1 MINSKIILKSKII
14 LSGDD
19 NFNCMI
25 LKVMILLSDM
35 INKPIHNIEISKF
48 KRNPYPDLK
57 EMRDVNPIC
66 FVPQLNATMICDR
79 DSIYECEKNTDVFSS
94 VQPKGLMTVLMGQNM
109 MRKDGEDHLRER
121 KTIFKTISPKT
132 SRDHWKDK
140 FENIADNIVNKI
152 KVLKF
157 GDLLTLYA
165 TELSAEC
172 LKLVTGL
179 TNMTSSEMDRV
190 SQGMID
196 GCANYIG
203 DEEIEEHCNNCTES
217 IDAHINEMIG
227 KIQTNSDFSLL
238 STMLAGNLSPSQ
250 ISANIKLAISGGQ
263 NEPRDAIA
271 GCIWAALNF
280 GLKEHLIE
288 KNDWDQLF
296 NEYCR
301 WMSPIGMSPRE
312 IAKDFLYKNVAFKKG
327 DRVFLMFSSANR
339 DEKVFSNP
347 ENFDLERDCS
357 KSIHF
362 GAGPH
367 FCAGASIASTM
378 ISLVALPKL
387 FSSLPQLK
395 LVKTEKYEFEG
406 WAFRGITSLECE
418 W

>member
-1 MINSKIILKSKII
+1 ME
-14 LSGDD
+14 D
-19 NFNCMI
+19 
-25 LKVMILLSDM
+25 
-35 INKPIHNIEISKF
+35 KPIHNIDISNF

-57 EMRDVNPIC
+57 EMRASNPIC
-66 FVPQLNATMICDR
+66 FVPQVKATMICDR
-79 DSIYECEKNTDVFSS
+79 DSIYECEKNIDVFSS

-109 MRKDGEDHLRER
+109 MRKDGEDHLKER
-121 KTIFKTISPKT
+121 KTIFKSISPKT
-132 SRDHWKDK
+132 SRDHWREK
-140 FENIADNIVNKI
+140 FEAIADNIVNNI
-152 KVLKF
+152 KALKF

-165 TELSAEC
+165 RELSAEC

-179 TNMTSSEMDRV
+179 TNMTSIEMDRV

-196 GCANYIG
+196 GCSNYTG
-203 DEEIEEHCNNCTES
+203 NKEIEENCNNCTNS
-217 IDAHINEMIG
+217 IDTHINEMIG
-227 KIQTNSDFSLL
+227 KIQMNTDFSLL
-238 STMLAGNLSPSQ
+238 STMLEGNLSAEQ

-280 GLKEHLIE
+280 GLKERLLE
-288 KNDWDQLF
+288 KDNWEQLF

-312 IAKDFLYKNVAFKKG
+312 IAKDFVYKNVTFKKG

-339 DEKVFSNP
+339 DEKVFSNSD
-347 ENFDLERDCS
+347 EFDLERDCS

-367 FCAGASIASTM
+367 YCAGASIASTM

-387 FSSLPQLK
+387 FAAFPKLK
-395 LVKTEKYEFEG
+395 LVDKEKYEFDG
-406 WAFRGITSLECE
+406 WAFRGITSLKCE

>member
-1 MINSKIILKSKII
+1 ME
-14 LSGDD
+14 D
-19 NFNCMI
+19 
-25 LKVMILLSDM
+25 
-35 INKPIHNIEISKF
+35 KPIHNIDISNF

-57 EMRDVNPIC
+57 EMRALNPIC
-66 FVPQLNATMICDR
+66 FVPQVKATMICDR
-79 DSIYECEKNTDVFSS
+79 DSIYECEKNIDVFSS

-109 MRKDGEDHLRER
+109 MRKDGEDHLKER
-121 KTIFKTISPKT
+121 KTIFKSISPKT
-132 SRDHWKDK
+132 SRDHWREK
-140 FENIADNIVNKI
+140 FEAIADNIVNNI

-165 TELSAEC
+165 RELSAEC

-179 TNMTSSEMDRV
+179 TNMTSIEMDRV

-196 GCANYIG
+196 GCSNYTG
-203 DEEIEEHCNNCTES
+203 NKEIEENCNNCTNS
-217 IDAHINEMIG
+217 IDTHINEMIG
-227 KIQTNSDFSLL
+227 KIQMNTDFSLL
-238 STMLAGNLSPSQ
+238 STMLEGNLSAEQ

-271 GCIWAALNF
+271 GCIWAVLNF
-280 GLKEHLIE
+280 GLKERLQE
-288 KNDWDQLF
+288 KDNWKQLF

-312 IAKDFLYKNVAFKKG
+312 IAKDFVYKNVTFKKG

-339 DEKVFSNP
+339 DEKVFSNSD
-347 ENFDLERDCS
+347 EFDLERDCS

-367 FCAGASIASTM
+367 YCAGASIASTM

-387 FSSLPQLK
+387 FAAFPK
-395 LVKTEKYEFEG
+395 LELVDKEKYEFDG
-406 WAFRGITSLECE
+406 WAFRGITSLKCE

>member
-1 MINSKIILKSKII
+1 ME
-14 LSGDD
+14 D
-19 NFNCMI
+19 
-25 LKVMILLSDM
+25 
-35 INKPIHNIEISKF
+35 KPIHNLDISNF

-57 EMRDVNPIC
+57 EMRASNPIC
-66 FVPQLNATMICDR
+66 FVPQVKATMICDR
-79 DSIYECEKNTDVFSS
+79 DSIYECEKNIDVFSS

-109 MRKDGEDHLRER
+109 MRKDGEDHLKER
-121 KTIFKTISPKT
+121 KTIFKSISPKT
-132 SRDHWKDK
+132 SRDHWREK
-140 FENIADNIVNKI
+140 FEAIADNVINNM

-165 TELSAEC
+165 RELSAEC

-179 TNMTSSEMDRV
+179 TNMTSIEMDRV

-196 GCANYIG
+196 GCSNYTG
-203 DEEIEEHCNNCTES
+203 NKEIEENCNNCTKS
-217 IDAHINEMIG
+217 IDTHINEMIG
-227 KIQTNSDFSLL
+227 KIQMNTDFSLL
-238 STMLAGNLSPSQ
+238 STMLEGNLSAEQ

-271 GCIWAALNF
+271 GCIWAVLNF
-280 GLKEHLIE
+280 GLKERLLE
-288 KNDWDQLF
+288 KDNWEQLF

-312 IAKDFLYKNVAFKKG
+312 IAKDFVYKNVTFKKG

-339 DEKVFSNP
+339 DEKVFSNSDK
-347 ENFDLERDCS
+347 FDLERDCS

-367 FCAGASIASTM
+367 YCAGASIASTM

-387 FSSLPQLK
+387 FAAFPKLK
-395 LVKTEKYEFEG
+395 LVDKEKYEFDG

>member
-1 MINSKIILKSKII
+1 MEYKLT
-14 LSGDD
+14 
-19 NFNCMI
+19 
-25 LKVMILLSDM
+25 
-35 INKPIHNIEISKF
+35 HNIDVLKF
-48 KRNPYPDLK
+48 KQNPYPDLK
-57 EMRDVNPIC
+57 EMRSVNPIC
-66 FVPQLNATMICDR
+66 FVPQVNATMICDR
-79 DSIYECEKNTDVFSS
+79 DSIYECEKNIDVFSS
-94 VQPKGLMTVLMGQNM
+94 VQPQGLMTILVGQNM
-109 MRKDGEDHLRER
+109 MRKDGEAHSEER

-132 SRDHWKDK
+132 SRDYWRDK
-140 FENIADNIVNKI
+140 FETIADTIIEKI
-152 KVLKF
+152 KALKS

-165 TELSAEC
+165 KEVSAEC

-179 TNMTSSEMDRV
+179 TNMTAAEMDRV

-196 GCANYIG
+196 GCSNYTG
-203 DEEIEEHCNNCTES
+203 DSDIETYCNNCTQS
-217 IDAHINEMIG
+217 IDAHINEIVGEIRRSSGFSMI
-227 KIQTNSDFSLL
+227 SS
-238 STMLAGNLSPSQ
+238 MLEGNLSADQ

-280 GLKEHLIE
+280 ELKEHLLE
-288 KNDWDQLF
+288 KKNWDQLF

-312 IAKDFLYKNVAFKKG
+312 IAKDYSYKNITFKKG

-339 DEKVFSNP
+339 DEKVFSNAD
-347 ENFDLERDCS
+347 EFDLERDCS

-367 FCAGASIASTM
+367 YCAGASIASTM

-387 FSSLPQLK
+387 FKALPK
-395 LVKTEKYEFEG
+395 LTLVDKEKYEFDG
-406 WAFRGITSLECE
+406 WAFRGITSLECA

>member
-1 MINSKIILKSKII
+1 MDK
-14 LSGDD
+14 
-19 NFNCMI
+19 
-25 LKVMILLSDM
+25 
-35 INKPIHNIEISKF
+35 KPTQNIDVLKF

-57 EMRDVNPIC
+57 EMRANNPIC

-79 DSIYECEKNTDVFSS
+79 ESIYECEKNINVFSS
-94 VQPKGLMTVLMGQNM
+94 VQPQGLMTILMGQNM
-109 MRKDGEDHLRER
+109 MRKDGKDHSDER
-121 KTIFKTISPKT
+121 KAIFKTISPKT
-132 SRDHWKDK
+132 SRNHWREK
-140 FENIADNIVNKI
+140 FETIADNIINKI
-152 KVLKF
+152 QELKS

-165 TELSAEC
+165 KELSAEC

-179 TNMTSSEMDRV
+179 TNMTAAEMDRV

-196 GCANYIG
+196 GCSNYTG
-203 DEEIEEHCNNCTES
+203 DKNIEEYCNNCTES
-217 IDAHINEMIG
+217 IDAHINEKVGEINRM
-227 KIQTNSDFSLL
+227 SDFSMI
-238 STMLAGNLSPSQ
+238 SSMLEGNLSKDQ

-280 GLKEHLIE
+280 ELKELLLKK
-288 KNDWDQLF
+288 KNWDQLF

-312 IAKDFLYKNVAFKKG
+312 IAQDYVYKNATFKKG

-339 DEKVFSNP
+339 DEKVFTNSNK
-347 ENFDLERDCS
+347 FDLERNCS

-367 FCAGASIASTM
+367 YCAGASIASTM

-387 FSSLPQLK
+387 FAALPELK
-395 LVKTEKYEFEG
+395 LVDKEKYEFDG

>member
-1 MINSKIILKSKII
+1 MV
-14 LSGDD
+14 D
-19 NFNCMI
+19 
-25 LKVMILLSDM
+25 
-35 INKPIHNIEISKF
+35 KPIHNIDISSF

-57 EMRDVNPIC
+57 EMRAFNPIC
-66 FVPQLNATMICDR
+66 FVPQVKATMVCDR
-79 DSIYECEKNTDVFSS
+79 DSIYECEKNIDVFSS
-94 VQPKGLMTVLMGQNM
+94 VQPKGLMTMLMGQNM
-109 MRKDGEDHLRER
+109 MRKDGEDHLKER

-140 FENIADNIVNKI
+140 FETIAENIINKI
-152 KVLKF
+152 KSIKS
-157 GDLLTLYA
+157 GDLLSLYA
-165 TELSAEC
+165 RELSAEC

-179 TNMTSSEMDRV
+179 TNMTSVEMDRV
-190 SQGMID
+190 SQGMIE
-196 GCANYIG
+196 GCSNYNG
-203 DEEIEEHCNNCTES
+203 NKEIEKYCNNCTKS
-217 IDAHINEMIG
+217 IDTHIDEMIG

-238 STMLAGNLSPSQ
+238 STMLEGNISPSQ

-271 GCIWAALNF
+271 GCIWAVLNF
-280 GLKEHLIE
+280 GLKEQLLDKCNWE
-288 KNDWDQLF
+288 QLF

-312 IAKDFLYKNVAFKKG
+312 IAKDFVYKNVTFKKG

-339 DEKVFSNP
+339 DEKVFSNSDKF
-347 ENFDLERDCS
+347 ELERDCS

-367 FCAGASIASTM
+367 YCAGASIASTM

-387 FSSLPQLK
+387 FAALPKLK
-395 LVKTEKYEFEG
+395 LVGKEKYEFDG

>member
-1 MINSKIILKSKII
+1 MP
-14 LSGDD
+14 D
-19 NFNCMI
+19 
-25 LKVMILLSDM
+25 
-35 INKPIHNIEISKF
+35 KPIHNIDILDF

-57 EMRDVNPIC
+57 EMRASNPIC
-66 FVPQLNATMICDR
+66 FIPQVKATMICDR
-79 DSIYECEKNTDVFSS
+79 DSIYECEKNTNVFSS
-94 VQPKGLMTVLMGQNM
+94 VQPEGLMTVLMGQNM
-109 MRKDGEDHLRER
+109 MRKDGEDHLNER
-121 KTIFKTISPKT
+121 KTVFKSISPKT
-132 SRDHWKDK
+132 SRDHWREK
-140 FENIADNIVNKI
+140 FETIADKIVNKI
-152 KVLKF
+152 KFMKS
-157 GDLLTLYA
+157 GDLLNLYA
-165 TELSAEC
+165 RELSAEC

-179 TNMTSSEMDRV
+179 TNMTSVEMDRV

-196 GCANYIG
+196 GCSNYSG
-203 DEEIEEHCNNCTES
+203 NKEIEEYCNNCTKS
-217 IDAHINEMIG
+217 IDTHIDEMID

-238 STMLAGNLSPSQ
+238 STMLESNLSRSQ

-280 GLKEHLIE
+280 GLKEQLLE
-288 KNDWDQLF
+288 KYNWEQLF

-312 IAKDFLYKNVAFKKG
+312 IAQDFVYKNITFKKG

-339 DEKVFSNP
+339 DEKVFSNSDK
-347 ENFDLERDCS
+347 FYLERDCS

-367 FCAGASIASTM
+367 YCAGASIASTM

-387 FSSLPQLK
+387 FAAFPKLK
-395 LVKTEKYEFEG
+395 LVDKEKYEFDG

>member
-1 MINSKIILKSKII
+1 ME
-14 LSGDD
+14 D
-19 NFNCMI
+19 
-25 LKVMILLSDM
+25 
-35 INKPIHNIEISKF
+35 KPIHDIDISNF

-57 EMRDVNPIC
+57 EMRASNPIC
-66 FVPQLNATMICDR
+66 FVPQVKATMICDR
-79 DSIYECEKNTDVFSS
+79 DSIYECEKNIDVFSS

-109 MRKDGEDHLRER
+109 MRKDGEDHLKER
-121 KTIFKTISPKT
+121 KTIFKSISPKT
-132 SRDHWKDK
+132 SRDHWREK
-140 FENIADNIVNKI
+140 FEAIADNIVNKI

-165 TELSAEC
+165 RELSAEC

-179 TNMTSSEMDRV
+179 TNMTSIEMDRV

-196 GCANYIG
+196 GCSNYTG
-203 DEEIEEHCNNCTES
+203 NKEIEENCNNCTNS
-217 IDAHINEMIG
+217 IDTHINEMIG
-227 KIQTNSDFSLL
+227 KIQMNTDFSLL
-238 STMLAGNLSPSQ
+238 STMLEGNLSAEQ

-271 GCIWAALNF
+271 GCIWAVLNF
-280 GLKEHLIE
+280 GLKERLLE
-288 KNDWDQLF
+288 KDNWEQLF

-312 IAKDFLYKNVAFKKG
+312 IAKDFVYKNVTFKKG

-339 DEKVFSNP
+339 DEKVFSNSD
-347 ENFDLERDCS
+347 EFDLERDCS

-367 FCAGASIASTM
+367 YCAGASIASTM

-387 FSSLPQLK
+387 FAALPKLK
-395 LVKTEKYEFEG
+395 LVDKEKYEFDG

>member
-1 MINSKIILKSKII
+1 MEEKPVHNVDIS
-14 LSGDD
+14 
-19 NFNCMI
+19 NFM
-25 LKVMILLSDM
+25 
-35 INKPIHNIEISKF
+35 
-48 KRNPYPDLK
+48 RNPYPDLK
-57 EMRDVNPIC
+57 EMRTLHPIC
-66 FVPQLNATMICDR
+66 FVPQLKATMICDR
-79 DSIYECEKNTDVFSS
+79 GSIYECEKNIDVFSS
-94 VQPKGLMTVLMGQNM
+94 VQPQGLMTVLMGQNM
-109 MRKDGEDHLRER
+109 MRKDGKDHLRER

-132 SRDHWKDK
+132 SRGHWKDR
-140 FENIADNIVNKI
+140 FETIAENIIDKI
-152 KVLKF
+152 KVQKS
-157 GDLLTLYA
+157 GNLLTLYA
-165 TELSAEC
+165 KELSAEC

-179 TNMTSSEMDRV
+179 TNMTAAEMDRV

-196 GCANYIG
+196 GCSNYVG
-203 DEEIEEHCNNCTES
+203 DKNIEEYCNDCTKS
-217 IDAHINEMIG
+217 IDTHIKDIVSTKNRG
-227 KIQTNSDFSLL
+227 SDFSMISKMLEGKL
-238 STMLAGNLSPSQ
+238 SMDQ

-280 GLKEHLIE
+280 GLKERLLE

-312 IAKDFLYKNVAFKKG
+312 IAKNFLYKNVAFKKG

-347 ENFDLERDCS
+347 ENFELERDCS

-378 ISLVALPKL
+378 ISSVALPKL
-387 FSSLPQLK
+387 FSSLPKLK
-395 LVKTEKYEFEG
+395 LVDNKDYKFEG

>member
-1 MINSKIILKSKII
+1 ME
-14 LSGDD
+14 D
-19 NFNCMI
+19 
-25 LKVMILLSDM
+25 
-35 INKPIHNIEISKF
+35 KPIHNIDISNF

-57 EMRDVNPIC
+57 EMRALNPIC
-66 FVPQLNATMICDR
+66 FVPQVKATMICDR
-79 DSIYECEKNTDVFSS
+79 DSIYECEKNIDVFSS

-109 MRKDGEDHLRER
+109 MRKDGEDHLKER
-121 KTIFKTISPKT
+121 KTIYKSISPKT
-132 SRDHWKDK
+132 SSDHWREK
-140 FENIADNIVNKI
+140 FEAIADNIVNNI
-152 KVLKF
+152 KVLKS

-165 TELSAEC
+165 RELSAEC

-179 TNMTSSEMDRV
+179 TNMTSTEMDRV

-196 GCANYIG
+196 GCSNYTG
-203 DEEIEEHCNNCTES
+203 NKEIEENCNNCTNS
-217 IDAHINEMIG
+217 IDTHISEMIG
-227 KIQTNSDFSLL
+227 KIQMNTDFSLL
-238 STMLAGNLSPSQ
+238 STMLEGNLSAEQ

-271 GCIWAALNF
+271 GCIWAVLNF
-280 GLKEHLIE
+280 GLKERLLE
-288 KNDWDQLF
+288 KDNWEQLF

-312 IAKDFLYKNVAFKKG
+312 IAKDFVYKNVTFKKG

-339 DEKVFSNP
+339 DEKVFSNSDK
-347 ENFDLERDCS
+347 FDLERDCS

-367 FCAGASIASTM
+367 YCAGASIASTM

-387 FSSLPQLK
+387 FAAFPKLK
-395 LVKTEKYEFEG
+395 LVNKEKYEFDG
-406 WAFRGITSLECE
+406 WAFRGITSLKCE

>member
-1 MINSKIILKSKII
+1 ME
-14 LSGDD
+14 D
-19 NFNCMI
+19 
-25 LKVMILLSDM
+25 
-35 INKPIHNIEISKF
+35 KPIHNVDISNF

-57 EMRDVNPIC
+57 EMRIFNPIC
-66 FVPQLNATMICDR
+66 FVPQVKATMICDR
-79 DSIYECEKNTDVFSS
+79 ASIYECEKNTGVFSS
-94 VQPKGLMTVLMGQNM
+94 VQPQGLMTILMGQNM
-109 MRKDGEDHLRER
+109 MRKDGKDHFEER

-132 SRDHWKDK
+132 SRDHWKSK
-140 FENIADNIVNKI
+140 FETIADNIINNIRNTKS
-152 KVLKF
+152 

-165 TELSAEC
+165 RELSAEC

-179 TNMTSSEMDRV
+179 TNMTATEMDRV

-196 GCANYIG
+196 GCSNYTG
-203 DEEIEEHCNNCTES
+203 DRKIEEYCNNCTES
-217 IDAHINEMIG
+217 IDAHINEIIG
-227 KIQTNSDFSLL
+227 KVNTNSDFSLI
-238 STMLAGNLSPSQ
+238 STMLKGNLSAHQ
-250 ISANIKLAISGGQ
+250 ISTNIKLAISGGQ

-280 GLKEHLIE
+280 ELTEILLE
-288 KNDWDQLF
+288 KKNWDQLF

-312 IAKDFLYKNVAFKKG
+312 IAKDYLYKNVTFKKG

-339 DEKVFSNP
+339 DEKVFTNSN
-347 ENFDLERDCS
+347 EFVLERDCS

-367 FCAGASIASTM
+367 YCAGASIASTM

-387 FSSLPQLK
+387 FAAFPK
-395 LVKTEKYEFEG
+395 LNLVDKEKYEFDG

>member
-1 MINSKIILKSKII
+1 ME
-14 LSGDD
+14 D
-19 NFNCMI
+19 
-25 LKVMILLSDM
+25 
-35 INKPIHNIEISKF
+35 KPIHNIDISNF

-57 EMRDVNPIC
+57 EMRASNPIC
-66 FVPQLNATMICDR
+66 FVPQVKATMICDR
-79 DSIYECEKNTDVFSS
+79 DSIYECEKNIDVFSS

-109 MRKDGEDHLRER
+109 MRKDGEDHLKER
-121 KTIFKTISPKT
+121 KTIFKSISPKT
-132 SRDHWKDK
+132 SRDHWREK
-140 FENIADNIVNKI
+140 FETIADNIVNNI

-165 TELSAEC
+165 RELSAEC

-179 TNMTSSEMDRV
+179 TNMTSIEMDRV

-196 GCANYIG
+196 GCSNYTG
-203 DEEIEEHCNNCTES
+203 NKEIEENCNNCTNS
-217 IDAHINEMIG
+217 IDTHINEMIG
-227 KIQTNSDFSLL
+227 KIQMNSDFSLL
-238 STMLAGNLSPSQ
+238 STMLEGNLSAEQ

-271 GCIWAALNF
+271 GCIWAVLNF
-280 GLKEHLIE
+280 GLKEQLLE
-288 KNDWDQLF
+288 KDNWEQLF

-312 IAKDFLYKNVAFKKG
+312 IAKDFVYKNVTFKKG

-339 DEKVFSNP
+339 DEKVFTNSDK
-347 ENFDLERDCS
+347 FDLERDCS

-367 FCAGASIASTM
+367 YCAGASIASTM

-387 FSSLPQLK
+387 FAAFPKLK
-395 LVKTEKYEFEG
+395 LVDKEKYEFDG
-406 WAFRGITSLECE
+406 WAFRGITSLKCE

>member
-1 MINSKIILKSKII
+1 ME
-14 LSGDD
+14 
-19 NFNCMI
+19 
-25 LKVMILLSDM
+25 
-35 INKPIHNIEISKF
+35 NKPIHNIDISNF

-57 EMRDVNPIC
+57 EMRALNPIC
-66 FVPQLNATMICDR
+66 FVPQVKATMICDR
-79 DSIYECEKNTDVFSS
+79 DSIYECEKNIDVFSS

-109 MRKDGEDHLRER
+109 MRKDGEDHLKER
-121 KTIFKTISPKT
+121 KTIFKSISPKT
-132 SRDHWKDK
+132 SRDHWREK
-140 FENIADNIVNKI
+140 FEAIADNIVNNI

-165 TELSAEC
+165 RELSAEC

-179 TNMTSSEMDRV
+179 TNMTSIEMDRV

-196 GCANYIG
+196 GCSNYTG
-203 DEEIEEHCNNCTES
+203 NKEVEENCNNCTKS
-217 IDAHINEMIG
+217 IDTHINEMIG
-227 KIQTNSDFSLL
+227 KIQMNTDFSLL
-238 STMLAGNLSPSQ
+238 STMLEGNLSAEQ

-271 GCIWAALNF
+271 GCIWAVLNF
-280 GLKEHLIE
+280 GLKERLLE
-288 KNDWDQLF
+288 KDNWEQLF

-312 IAKDFLYKNVAFKKG
+312 IAKDFVYKNVTFKKG

-339 DEKVFSNP
+339 DEKVFSNSD
-347 ENFDLERDCS
+347 EFDLERDCS

-367 FCAGASIASTM
+367 YCAGASIASTM

-387 FSSLPQLK
+387 FAAFPKLK
-395 LVKTEKYEFEG
+395 LVDKEKYEFDG
-406 WAFRGITSLECE
+406 WAFRGITALKCE

>member
-1 MINSKIILKSKII
+1 MKNT
-14 LSGDD
+14 
-19 NFNCMI
+19 
-25 LKVMILLSDM
+25 
-35 INKPIHNIEISKF
+35 PTHNIDVLKF
-48 KRNPYPDLK
+48 KQNTYPDLQ
-57 EMRDVNPIC
+57 EMRAQSPIC
-66 FVPQLNATMICDR
+66 LVPQVNATMICDR

-94 VQPKGLMTVLMGQNM
+94 VQPLGLMTILMGQNM
-109 MRKDGEDHLRER
+109 MRKDGEAHAKER

-132 SRDHWKDK
+132 SRDYWREK
-140 FENIADNIVNKI
+140 FETIADTIIEKI
-152 KVLKF
+152 KGLKS

-165 TELSAEC
+165 KELSAEC

-179 TNMTSSEMDRV
+179 TNMTADEMDRV

-196 GCANYIG
+196 GCSNYTG
-203 DEEIEEHCNNCTES
+203 DSAIETYCNLCTES
-217 IDAHINEMIG
+217 IDAHINQIVGEINSSSGFSMI
-227 KIQTNSDFSLL
+227 
-238 STMLAGNLSPSQ
+238 STMLEGNLSADQ

-280 GLKEHLIE
+280 ELKELLLE
-288 KNDWDQLF
+288 KKNWEQSF

-312 IAKDFLYKNVAFKKG
+312 IAKDYSYKNITFKKG

-339 DEKVFSNP
+339 DEKVFTNAD
-347 ENFDLERDCS
+347 EFALERDCS

-367 FCAGASIASTM
+367 YCAGASIATTM

-387 FSSLPQLK
+387 FMALPNLSLINK
-395 LVKTEKYEFEG
+395 EKHRFDG
-406 WAFRGITSLECE
+406 WAFRGITSLECA

>member
-1 MINSKIILKSKII
+1 ME
-14 LSGDD
+14 D
-19 NFNCMI
+19 
-25 LKVMILLSDM
+25 
-35 INKPIHNIEISKF
+35 KPIHNIDISNF

-57 EMRDVNPIC
+57 EMRASNPIC
-66 FVPQLNATMICDR
+66 FVPQVKATMICDR
-79 DSIYECEKNTDVFSS
+79 DSIYECEKNIDVFSS

-109 MRKDGEDHLRER
+109 MRKDGEDHLKER
-121 KTIFKTISPKT
+121 KTIFKSISPKT
-132 SRDHWKDK
+132 SRDHWREK
-140 FENIADNIVNKI
+140 FEAIADNIVNNI

-165 TELSAEC
+165 RELSAEC

-179 TNMTSSEMDRV
+179 TNMTSIEMDRV

-196 GCANYIG
+196 GCSNYTG
-203 DEEIEEHCNNCTES
+203 KKEIEENCNNCTNS
-217 IDAHINEMIG
+217 IDTHINEMIG
-227 KIQTNSDFSLL
+227 KIKMNTDFSLL
-238 STMLAGNLSPSQ
+238 STMLDGNLSAEQ

-271 GCIWAALNF
+271 GCIWAVLNF
-280 GLKEHLIE
+280 GLKERLLE
-288 KNDWDQLF
+288 KDNWEQLF

-312 IAKDFLYKNVAFKKG
+312 IAKDFVYKNVTFKKG

-339 DEKVFSNP
+339 DEKVFSNSD
-347 ENFDLERDCS
+347 EFDLERDCS

-367 FCAGASIASTM
+367 YCAGASIASTM

-387 FSSLPQLK
+387 FAAFPKLK
-395 LVKTEKYEFEG
+395 LVDKEKYEFDG

>member
-1 MINSKIILKSKII
+1 ME
-14 LSGDD
+14 D
-19 NFNCMI
+19 
-25 LKVMILLSDM
+25 
-35 INKPIHNIEISKF
+35 KPIHNIDISNF

-57 EMRDVNPIC
+57 EMRALNPIC
-66 FVPQLNATMICDR
+66 FVPQVKATMICDR
-79 DSIYECEKNTDVFSS
+79 DSIYECEKNIDVFSS

-109 MRKDGEDHLRER
+109 MRKDGEDHLKER
-121 KTIFKTISPKT
+121 KTIFKSISPKT
-132 SRDHWKDK
+132 SRDHWREK
-140 FENIADNIVNKI
+140 FETIADNIVNKI

-165 TELSAEC
+165 RELSAEC

-179 TNMTSSEMDRV
+179 TNMTSIEMDRV

-196 GCANYIG
+196 GCSNYTG
-203 DEEIEEHCNNCTES
+203 NKEIEENCNNCTKS
-217 IDAHINEMIG
+217 IDTHINEMIG
-227 KIQTNSDFSLL
+227 KIQMNSDFSLL
-238 STMLAGNLSPSQ
+238 STMLEGNLSAEQ

-271 GCIWAALNF
+271 GCIWAVLNF
-280 GLKEHLIE
+280 GLKEQLLE
-288 KNDWDQLF
+288 KDNWEQLF

-312 IAKDFLYKNVAFKKG
+312 IAKDFVYKNVTFKKG

-339 DEKVFSNP
+339 DEKVFSNSDK
-347 ENFDLERDCS
+347 FDLERDCS

-367 FCAGASIASTM
+367 YCAGASIASTM

-387 FSSLPQLK
+387 FAAFPKLK
-395 LVKTEKYEFEG
+395 LVDKEKYEFDG

>member
-1 MINSKIILKSKII
+1 ME
-14 LSGDD
+14 D
-19 NFNCMI
+19 
-25 LKVMILLSDM
+25 
-35 INKPIHNIEISKF
+35 KPIHNIDISNF

-57 EMRDVNPIC
+57 EMRALNPIC
-66 FVPQLNATMICDR
+66 FVPQVKATMICDR
-79 DSIYECEKNTDVFSS
+79 DSIYECEKNIDVFSS

-109 MRKDGEDHLRER
+109 MRKDGEDHLKER
-121 KTIFKTISPKT
+121 KTIFKSISPKT
-132 SRDHWKDK
+132 SRDHWREK
-140 FENIADNIVNKI
+140 FEAIADNIVNNI

-165 TELSAEC
+165 RELSAEC

-179 TNMTSSEMDRV
+179 TNMTSIEMDRV

-196 GCANYIG
+196 GCSNYTG
-203 DEEIEEHCNNCTES
+203 NKEIEEYCNNCTKS
-217 IDAHINEMIG
+217 IDTHIDEMNG

-238 STMLAGNLSPSQ
+238 STMLEGNLSPSQ

-271 GCIWAALNF
+271 GCIWAVLNF
-280 GLKEHLIE
+280 GLKERLLE
-288 KNDWDQLF
+288 KDNWEQLF

-312 IAKDFLYKNVAFKKG
+312 IAKDFVYKNVEFKKG

-339 DEKVFSNP
+339 DEKVFSNSD
-347 ENFDLERDCS
+347 EFDLERDCS

-367 FCAGASIASTM
+367 YCAGASIASTM

-387 FSSLPQLK
+387 FAAFPKLK
-395 LVKTEKYEFEG
+395 LVDKEKYEFDG

>member
-1 MINSKIILKSKII
+1 ME
-14 LSGDD
+14 D
-19 NFNCMI
+19 
-25 LKVMILLSDM
+25 
-35 INKPIHNIEISKF
+35 KPIHNIDISNF

-57 EMRDVNPIC
+57 EMRALNPIC
-66 FVPQLNATMICDR
+66 FVPQVKATMICDR
-79 DSIYECEKNTDVFSS
+79 DSIYECEKNIDVFSS

-109 MRKDGEDHLRER
+109 MRKDGEDHLKER
-121 KTIFKTISPKT
+121 KTIFKSISPKT
-132 SRDHWKDK
+132 SRDHWREK
-140 FENIADNIVNKI
+140 FETIADNIVNNI
-152 KVLKF
+152 KALKF

-165 TELSAEC
+165 RELSAEC

-179 TNMTSSEMDRV
+179 TNMTSIEMDRV

-196 GCANYIG
+196 GCSNYTG
-203 DEEIEEHCNNCTES
+203 NKEIEENCNNCTNS
-217 IDAHINEMIG
+217 IDTHINEMIS
-227 KIQTNSDFSLL
+227 KKQTNSDFSLL
-238 STMLAGNLSPSQ
+238 SSMLEGNLSAEQ

-271 GCIWAALNF
+271 GCIWAVLNF
-280 GLKEHLIE
+280 GLKERLLE
-288 KNDWDQLF
+288 KDNWEQLF

-312 IAKDFLYKNVAFKKG
+312 IAKDFVYKNVTFKKG

-339 DEKVFSNP
+339 DEKVFSNSD
-347 ENFDLERDCS
+347 EFDLERDCS

-367 FCAGASIASTM
+367 YCAGASIASTM

-387 FSSLPQLK
+387 FAAFPKLK
-395 LVKTEKYEFEG
+395 LVDKEKYEFDG
-406 WAFRGITSLECE
+406 WAFRGITSLKCE

>member
-1 MINSKIILKSKII
+1 M
-14 LSGDD
+14 GD
-19 NFNCMI
+19 
-25 LKVMILLSDM
+25 
-35 INKPIHNIEISKF
+35 KPIHNIDISSF

-57 EMRDVNPIC
+57 EMRALNPIC
-66 FVPQLNATMICDR
+66 FVPQVKATMICDR
-79 DSIYECEKNTDVFSS
+79 DSIYECEKNIDVFSS

-109 MRKDGEDHLRER
+109 MRKDGEDHLKER
-121 KTIFKTISPKT
+121 KTIFKSISPKT
-132 SRDHWKDK
+132 SRDHWREK
-140 FENIADNIVNKI
+140 FEAIADKIVNNI

-165 TELSAEC
+165 RELSAEC

-179 TNMTSSEMDRV
+179 TNMTSIEMDRV

-196 GCANYIG
+196 GCSNYTG
-203 DEEIEEHCNNCTES
+203 NKEIEENCNNCTNS
-217 IDAHINEMIG
+217 IDTHINKMIG
-227 KIQTNSDFSLL
+227 KIQMNTDFSLL
-238 STMLAGNLSPSQ
+238 STMLKGNLSAEQ

-271 GCIWAALNF
+271 GCIWAVLNF
-280 GLKEHLIE
+280 GLKEQLLE
-288 KNDWDQLF
+288 KGNWEQLF

-312 IAKDFLYKNVAFKKG
+312 IAKDFVYKSVTFKKG

-339 DEKVFSNP
+339 DEKVFSNSDK
-347 ENFDLERDCS
+347 FDLERDCS

-367 FCAGASIASTM
+367 YCAGASIASTM

-387 FSSLPQLK
+387 FAAFPKLK
-395 LVKTEKYEFEG
+395 LVDKEKYEFDG

>member
-1 MINSKIILKSKII
+1 ME
-14 LSGDD
+14 D
-19 NFNCMI
+19 
-25 LKVMILLSDM
+25 
-35 INKPIHNIEISKF
+35 KPIHNIDISNF

-57 EMRDVNPIC
+57 EMRALNPIC
-66 FVPQLNATMICDR
+66 FVPQVKATMICDR
-79 DSIYECEKNTDVFSS
+79 DSIYECEKNINVFSS

-109 MRKDGEDHLRER
+109 MRKDGENHLKER
-121 KTIFKTISPKT
+121 KTIFKSISPKT
-132 SRDHWKDK
+132 SRDHWREKLEASAEK
-140 FENIADNIVNKI
+140 IVNNI

-165 TELSAEC
+165 RELSAEC

-179 TNMTSSEMDRV
+179 TNMTSIEMDRV

-196 GCANYIG
+196 GCSNYTG
-203 DEEIEEHCNNCTES
+203 NKEIEENCNNCTNS
-217 IDAHINEMIG
+217 IDTHINEMIS
-227 KIQTNSDFSLL
+227 KKQTNSDFSLL
-238 STMLAGNLSPSQ
+238 STMLEGNLSAEQ

-280 GLKEHLIE
+280 GLKERLLE
-288 KNDWDQLF
+288 KDNWEQLF

-312 IAKDFLYKNVAFKKG
+312 IAKDFVYKNVTFKKG

-339 DEKVFSNP
+339 DEKVFSNSD
-347 ENFDLERDCS
+347 EFDLERDCS

-367 FCAGASIASTM
+367 YCAGASIASTM

-387 FSSLPQLK
+387 FAAFPKIK
-395 LVKTEKYEFEG
+395 LVDKEKYEFDG
-406 WAFRGITSLECE
+406 WAFRGITSLKCE

>member
-1 MINSKIILKSKII
+1 ME
-14 LSGDD
+14 
-19 NFNCMI
+19 
-25 LKVMILLSDM
+25 
-35 INKPIHNIEISKF
+35 NKPIHNIDISNF

-57 EMRDVNPIC
+57 EMRALNPIC
-66 FVPQLNATMICDR
+66 FVPQVKATMICDK
-79 DSIYECEKNTDVFSS
+79 DSIYECEKNIDVFSS

-109 MRKDGEDHLRER
+109 MRKDGEDHLKER
-121 KTIFKTISPKT
+121 KTIFKSISPKT
-132 SRDHWKDK
+132 SRDHWREK
-140 FENIADNIVNKI
+140 FETIADNIVNNI

-165 TELSAEC
+165 RELSAEC

-179 TNMTSSEMDRV
+179 TNMTSIEMDRV

-196 GCANYIG
+196 GCSNYTG
-203 DEEIEEHCNNCTES
+203 NKEIEENCNNCTNS
-217 IDAHINEMIG
+217 IDTHINEMIS
-227 KIQTNSDFSLL
+227 KKQTNSDFSLL
-238 STMLAGNLSPSQ
+238 SSMLKGNLSAEQ

-271 GCIWAALNF
+271 GCIWAVLNF
-280 GLKEHLIE
+280 GLKERLLE
-288 KNDWDQLF
+288 KDNWEQLF

-312 IAKDFLYKNVAFKKG
+312 IAKDFVYKNVTFKKG

-339 DEKVFSNP
+339 DEKVFSNSDKF
-347 ENFDLERDCS
+347 ELERDCS

-367 FCAGASIASTM
+367 YCAGASIASTM

-387 FSSLPQLK
+387 FGAFPKLK
-395 LVKTEKYEFEG
+395 LVDKEKYEFDG
-406 WAFRGITSLECE
+406 WAFRGITSLKCE

>member
-1 MINSKIILKSKII
+1 ME
-14 LSGDD
+14 D
-19 NFNCMI
+19 
-25 LKVMILLSDM
+25 
-35 INKPIHNIEISKF
+35 KPIHNIDISNF

-57 EMRDVNPIC
+57 EMRALNPIC
-66 FVPQLNATMICDR
+66 FVPQVKATMICDR
-79 DSIYECEKNTDVFSS
+79 DSIYECEKNIDVFSS

-109 MRKDGEDHLRER
+109 MRKDGEDHLKER
-121 KTIFKTISPKT
+121 KTIFKSISPKT
-132 SRDHWKDK
+132 SRDHWREK
-140 FENIADNIVNKI
+140 FEAIADNIVNNI

-165 TELSAEC
+165 RELSAEC

-179 TNMTSSEMDRV
+179 TNMTSIEMDRV

-196 GCANYIG
+196 GCSNYT
-203 DEEIEEHCNNCTES
+203 DNKEIEENCNNCTKS
-217 IDAHINEMIG
+217 IDTHINEMIG
-227 KIQTNSDFSLL
+227 KIQMNTDFSLL
-238 STMLAGNLSPSQ
+238 STMLEGNLSAEQ

-271 GCIWAALNF
+271 GCIWAVLNF
-280 GLKEHLIE
+280 GLKERLLE
-288 KNDWDQLF
+288 KDNWEQLF

-312 IAKDFLYKNVAFKKG
+312 IAKDFVYKNVTFKKG

-339 DEKVFSNP
+339 DEKVFSNSDK
-347 ENFDLERDCS
+347 FDLERDCS

-367 FCAGASIASTM
+367 YCAGASIASTM

-387 FSSLPQLK
+387 FAAFPKLK
-395 LVKTEKYEFEG
+395 LVDKEKYEFDG
-406 WAFRGITSLECE
+406 WAFRGITSLKCE

>member
-1 MINSKIILKSKII
+1 ME
-14 LSGDD
+14 D
-19 NFNCMI
+19 
-25 LKVMILLSDM
+25 
-35 INKPIHNIEISKF
+35 KPIHNIDISNF

-57 EMRDVNPIC
+57 EMRALNPIC
-66 FVPQLNATMICDR
+66 FVPQVKATMICDR
-79 DSIYECEKNTDVFSS
+79 DSIYECEKNIDVFSS

-109 MRKDGEDHLRER
+109 MRKDGEDHLKER
-121 KTIFKTISPKT
+121 KTIFKSISPKT
-132 SRDHWKDK
+132 SRDHWREK
-140 FENIADNIVNKI
+140 FEAIADNIVNNI
-152 KVLKF
+152 RALKF

-165 TELSAEC
+165 RELSAEC

-179 TNMTSSEMDRV
+179 TNMTSIEMDRV

-196 GCANYIG
+196 GCSNYTSNK
-203 DEEIEEHCNNCTES
+203 EIEENCNNCTNS
-217 IDAHINEMIG
+217 IDTHINEMIG
-227 KIQTNSDFSLL
+227 KIQMNTDFSLL
-238 STMLAGNLSPSQ
+238 STMLEGNLSAEQ

-271 GCIWAALNF
+271 GCIWAVLNF
-280 GLKEHLIE
+280 GLKERLLE
-288 KNDWDQLF
+288 KDNWEQLF

-312 IAKDFLYKNVAFKKG
+312 IAKDFVYKNITFKKG

-339 DEKVFSNP
+339 DERVFANSHK
-347 ENFDLERDCS
+347 FDLERDCS

-367 FCAGASIASTM
+367 YCAGASIASTM

-387 FSSLPQLK
+387 FAAFPKLK
-395 LVKTEKYEFEG
+395 LVDKEKYEFDG
-406 WAFRGITSLECE
+406 WAFRGITSLKCE

>member
-1 MINSKIILKSKII
+1 ME
-14 LSGDD
+14 D
-19 NFNCMI
+19 
-25 LKVMILLSDM
+25 
-35 INKPIHNIEISKF
+35 KPIHNIDISNF

-57 EMRDVNPIC
+57 EMRALNPIC
-66 FVPQLNATMICDR
+66 FVPQVKATMICDR
-79 DSIYECEKNTDVFSS
+79 DSIYECEKNIDVFSS

-109 MRKDGEDHLRER
+109 MRKDGEDHLKER
-121 KTIFKTISPKT
+121 KTIFKSISPKT
-132 SRDHWKDK
+132 SRDHWREK
-140 FENIADNIVNKI
+140 FEAIADNIVNNI

-165 TELSAEC
+165 RELSAEC

-179 TNMTSSEMDRV
+179 TNMTSIEMDRV

-196 GCANYIG
+196 GCSNYTG
-203 DEEIEEHCNNCTES
+203 NKEIEENCNNCTNS
-217 IDAHINEMIG
+217 IDTHINEMIG
-227 KIQTNSDFSLL
+227 KIQMNTDFSLL
-238 STMLAGNLSPSQ
+238 STMLEGNLSAEQ

-271 GCIWAALNF
+271 GCIWAVLNF
-280 GLKEHLIE
+280 GLKERLLE
-288 KNDWDQLF
+288 KGNWEQLF

-312 IAKDFLYKNVAFKKG
+312 IAKDFVYKNVTFKKG

-339 DEKVFSNP
+339 DEKVFSNSD
-347 ENFDLERDCS
+347 EFDLERDCS

-367 FCAGASIASTM
+367 YCAGASIASTM

-387 FSSLPQLK
+387 FAAFPKLK
-395 LVKTEKYEFEG
+395 LVDKEKYEFDG
-406 WAFRGITSLECE
+406 WAFRGITSLKCE

>member
-1 MINSKIILKSKII
+1 ME
-14 LSGDD
+14 D
-19 NFNCMI
+19 
-25 LKVMILLSDM
+25 
-35 INKPIHNIEISKF
+35 KPIHNIDISNF

-57 EMRDVNPIC
+57 EMRASNPIC
-66 FVPQLNATMICDR
+66 FVPQVKATMICDR
-79 DSIYECEKNTDVFSS
+79 DSIYECEKNIDVFSS

-109 MRKDGEDHLRER
+109 MRKDGEDHLKER
-121 KTIFKTISPKT
+121 KTIFKSISPKT
-132 SRDHWKDK
+132 SRDHWREK
-140 FENIADNIVNKI
+140 FEAIADNIVNNI

-165 TELSAEC
+165 RELSAEC

-179 TNMTSSEMDRV
+179 TNMTSIEMDRV

-196 GCANYIG
+196 GCSNYTG
-203 DEEIEEHCNNCTES
+203 NKEIEENCNNCTNS
-217 IDAHINEMIG
+217 IDTHINEMIG
-227 KIQTNSDFSLL
+227 KIQMNTDFSLL
-238 STMLAGNLSPSQ
+238 STMLEGNLSAEQ

-271 GCIWAALNF
+271 GCIWAVLNF
-280 GLKEHLIE
+280 GLKERLLE
-288 KNDWDQLF
+288 KDNWEQLF

-312 IAKDFLYKNVAFKKG
+312 IAKDFVYKNVTFKKG

-339 DEKVFSNP
+339 DEKVFSNSD
-347 ENFDLERDCS
+347 EFDLERDCS

-367 FCAGASIASTM
+367 YCAGASIASTM

-387 FSSLPQLK
+387 FAAFPKLK
-395 LVKTEKYEFEG
+395 LVDKEKYEFDG